1 MKQHASALL
10 HAAASWVIVGLAVFA
25 ITACG
30 SSSRSDPPP
39 PPPPPPPAGFT
50 VELSGGEEI
59 PPVDTA
65 ATGQAEIEVDLDT
78 GAISG
83 TVVVENMDPT
93 EAHVHQGFAGSNGPI
108 LIHLVQDPAD
118 PTRFEF
124 PSNAALS
131 AAQVDRLLAGELY
144 FNVHSDLYPAG
155 EVRGQILPEGFSL
168 QFAALTGGQQ
178 IPAQDTPVRGWAA
191 ITLDDAPVPNAIV
204 HLTLFGLGNATS
216 VELHAGY
223 AGTRGPSLAELNQ
236 STTNPS
242 HWFHAGLPLDA
253 EGLEALNAGRLY
265 LDVANQAHPD
275 GLLRGQ
281 FVPDGIMLLIDV
293 LSGQQEVPPVDTDAT
308 GVSALTLDLGTLE
321 FHYHVN
327 TTDLDHANAAHIH
340 EGFAG
345 TNGPIVIPLEQDQ
358 DDPAHWSASGELSQ
372 DELEQLL
379 AGELYVNVHSPQH
392 PPGEIRAQLVSDDIE
407 VVFVALD
414 GDQVVPPVATSAT
427 GLAALTVDLAGG
439 TVVAHTR
446 LTELLMSTSGGI
458 HQGAAGENG
467 PQVVAFDQDTEDVDH
482 WFAIGEPLDGEAL
495 DAYLDDGLYVL
506 IASQSQP
513 DGEIRGQIVRDIV
526 PELPQ
531 APVVTL
537 TAPAD
542 GSEVSGTIDILASVD
557 SLREIVGVDF
567 LINGTVWAT
576 VSSEIYAAQWD
587 TTAFADGTYVLTARA
602 EDDLGNVG
610 VSDEV
615 TVTVANEEDED
626 DPPPSAMTLAEIQ
639 SDVFTPRCAVCHTGT
654 GNELPFSM
662 NLSSTEASFDALVN
676 VQSEQVS
683 SLLRVH
689 PGNPDDSYLI
699 HKLEGTQDVGDR
711 MPQGGPFLDQ
721 SVIDG
726 IRGWIDD
733 GARASPGDD
742 PVEPPPGY

>member
-1 MKQHASALL
+1 MKLHASALL
-10 HAAASWVIVGLAVFA
+10 RAAAPWITASLAVLA

-39 PPPPPPPAGFT
+39 PPPPPPPPAGFT
-50 VELSGGEEI
+50 VELSGAEEI
-59 PPVDTA
+59 PPVNTA
-65 ATGQAEIEVDLDT
+65 ASGQAEFEVDLES

-83 TVVVENMDPT
+83 AVVVEDMDPT
-93 EAHVHQGFAGSNGPI
+93 AAHVHQGHAGSNGPI
-108 LIHLVQDPAD
+108 LVHLVQDPAD
-118 PTRFEF
+118 PLRFEF

-131 AAQVDRLLAGELY
+131 AAQVDRLLDGELY
-144 FNVHSDLYPAG
+144 LNVHSDLYPAG

-168 QFAALTGGQQ
+168 QFAALTGRQQ

-191 ITLDDAPVPNAIV
+191 ITLDDAPVTNAIV

-216 VELHAGY
+216 VELHEGY
-223 AGTRGPSLAELNQ
+223 AGTRGPSLAGLTQ
-236 STTNPS
+236 STTEPS

-253 EGLEALNAGRLY
+253 DALEALNAGRLY

-281 FVPDGIMLLIDV
+281 FLPDGITLLIDE
-293 LSGQQEVPPVDTDAT
+293 LSGHQEVPPVETAAT

-321 FHYHVN
+321 YHFHVN
-327 TTDLDHANAAHIH
+327 TSELDHANAAHIH

-345 TNGPIVIPLEQDQ
+345 TNGPIVIPLEQEQLDA
-358 DDPAHWSASGELSQ
+358 AHWSASGELSQ

-392 PPGEIRAQLVSDDIE
+392 PPGEIRAQLVPDDIE

-427 GLAALTVDLAGG
+427 GLAAVTVDLAGG

-458 HQGAAGENG
+458 HQGVAGENG
-467 PQVVAFDQDTEDVDH
+467 PQVVAFEQDTNDVDH
-482 WFAIGEPLDGEAL
+482 WFAIGAPLDGEAL
-495 DAYLDDGLYVL
+495 AAYLDDGLYVL

-513 DGEIRGQIVRDIV
+513 DGEIRGQIVRDVV

-542 GSEVSGTIDILASVD
+542 GSEVSGTIDIFASVD
-557 SLREIVGVDF
+557 SLREIVVVDF
-567 LINGTVWAT
+567 LINGTVWAFAT
-576 VSSEIYAAQWD
+576 SEIYSAQWD
-587 TTAFADGTYVLTARA
+587 TTAFADGIYVLTAHA
-602 EDDLGNVG
+602 TDDLGNVG

-615 TVTVANEEDED
+615 TVTVANEED
-626 DPPPSAMTLAEIQ
+626 DPPPDAMTLAEIQ
-639 SDVFTPRCAVCHTGT
+639 SDVFSPRCAVCHTGT

-662 NLSSTEASFDALVN
+662 NLSNAEASFEALVN
-676 VQSEQVS
+676 VPSEQVS
-683 SLLRVH
+683 TLLRVH

-721 SVIDG
+721 SVIED
-726 IRGWIDD
+726 IRGWIAD

-742 PVEPPPGY
+742 PGEPPPGY